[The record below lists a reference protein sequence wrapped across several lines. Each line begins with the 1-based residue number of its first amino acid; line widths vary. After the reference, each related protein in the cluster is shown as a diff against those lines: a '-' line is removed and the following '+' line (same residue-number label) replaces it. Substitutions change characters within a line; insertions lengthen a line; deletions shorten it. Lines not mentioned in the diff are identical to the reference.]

1 MRWNDTG
8 PAQSKIGFIAK
19 TNGGDV
25 ATAAQ
30 ARRKRAKEA
39 AAKLEALTGDDPSL
53 KARLSRL
60 GRFARSVRVSEYHL
74 TNACNIRCAGCWFFE
89 YGHDTETHEVT
100 DSAALEAF
108 VIRER
113 QDRKIN
119 SALIIGGEPTLFP
132 DRIRIFCKHMKY
144 VTVSSNGLK
153 RLPVEGFENVS
164 IGLTLFGGGKLDD
177 ELRAIKPSGRRFSG
191 LFDSVLE
198 NYRGDDRA
206 FFVYAVTEDGIE
218 YIEDTVRRI
227 RDNGNP
233 VTFNFYSKY
242 GSSSP
247 SAVSRQRELLNE
259 ALRVK
264 ALFPDTVI
272 SHPYYINAIITGQS
286 HWGAFGYEN
295 CPSISVDHLAHRA
308 RMSNGNP
315 HLPVFNAWSAD
326 LKTVKFCCTSG
337 HCDGCRDSQAV
348 FSWLLVNMHEFLTD
362 KSTLQTW
369 LDVAESYWSQ
379 FYWSPFH
386 RSATDAGDVLP
397 SAVSGC
403 APAEAIASG
412 VSGD

>member
-1 MRWNDTG
+1 MRWSDTG
-8 PAQSKIGFIAK
+8 PAQSRICFITK
-19 TNGGDV
+19 TTGVDP
-25 ATAAQ
+25 ADAAQ
-30 ARRKRAKEA
+30 ARRRRAKEV
-39 AAKLEALTGDDPSL
+39 AAKLEALTGDDAPL
-53 KARLSRL
+53 KARLQRL
-60 GRFARSVRVSEYHL
+60 GGFARGVRVSEYHL
-74 TNACNIRCAGCWFFE
+74 TNACNIRCTGCWFFE
-89 YGHDTETHEVT
+89 YGHDTETREVN
-100 DSAALEAF
+100 DRAAIEEF
-108 VIRER
+108 VERER
-113 QDRKIN
+113 RDRKIN

-132 DRIRIFCKHMKY
+132 DRIRIFCERMKY

-191 LFDSVLE
+191 LFDTVLE

-206 FFVYAVTEDGIE
+206 FFVYALTEDGIE
-218 YIEDTVRRI
+218 HIEDTVRRI
-227 RDNGNP
+227 GDNGNP

-247 SAVSRQRELLNE
+247 SALSRQRELLNE

-272 SHPYYINAIITGQS
+272 SHPYYINAIITGES
-286 HWGAFGYEN
+286 HWGRFGYEN
-295 CPSISVDHLAHRA
+295 CPSISVDHRAHRA
-308 RMSNGNP
+308 RMANGNP

-337 HCDGCRDSQAV
+337 HCEGCRDSQAV

-362 KSTLQTW
+362 KPTLQTW
-369 LDVAESYWSQ
+369 IDIAESYWSQ

-386 RSATDAGDVLP
+386 RAAMPARGDADA
-397 SAVSGC
+397 AVVCASSG
-403 APAEAIASG
+403 
-412 VSGD
+412 